1 MVMSFSITTNFMV
14 LVTRK
19 HRNISIKEKSGYHQY
34 CGNDARGLPPSS
46 WFWLL
51 ENTEIYLE
59 NTVI

>member
-1 MVMSFSITTNFMV
+1 MEEDHVKVKENQNKRQT
-14 LVTRK
+14 K
-19 HRNISIKEKSGYHQY
+19 HRNISSKVTLSYHQY

-51 ENTEIYLE
+51 ENTEIHLE